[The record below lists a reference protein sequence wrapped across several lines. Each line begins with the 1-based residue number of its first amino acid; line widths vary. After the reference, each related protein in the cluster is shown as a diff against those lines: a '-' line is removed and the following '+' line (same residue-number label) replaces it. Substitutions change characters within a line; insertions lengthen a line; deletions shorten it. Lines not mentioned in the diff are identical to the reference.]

1 MNKEISD
8 FLRTVKISF
17 PIFRKSEKRF
27 YSDFRNSVND
37 YAENNPQCT
46 ILDLYNHFGSPKDI
60 VITYYN
66 NMDSD
71 VYLTLMKKTRY
82 IRNIFISVLVT
93 LALLVVIATG
103 FFIAAK
109 LEYDKY
115 SIDHL
120 ETTITEDGVSTNIT
134 ETIIEEVE

>member
-17 PIFRKSEKRF
+17 PIFWKNEKRF
-27 YSDFRNSVND
+27 YADFRNSVND
-37 YAENNPQCT
+37 YVENNPKYT
-46 ILDLYNHFGSPKDI
+46 KDDLENHFGSPKDI

-71 VYLTLMKKTRY
+71 VYFTLMKKTRY
-82 IRNIFISVLVT
+82 TRNIFISVLVT

-109 LEYDKY
+109 LEYDRY